1 MTLKLPEE
9 TLKKLERLGTEYDAI
24 VQDMLTDGIEPLQKQ
39 IESNLKEVIGRGVK
53 SKPRSMGNLIKA
65 IRVTKAY
72 QVTNGDW
79 HIKVGIYGYDKY
91 DENGNPTGTP
101 NALKAMVLEHGRSD
115 MAAKPWLKPA
125 ISATKKQCVQAMVD
139 TFDKKVDK
147 L

>member
-24 VQDMLTDGIEPLQKQ
+24 VQDMLSDGIEPLQKQ
-39 IESNLKEVIGRGVK
+39 IESNLKEVIGKGTK
-53 SKPRSMGNLIKA
+53 SKPRSKGNLIKA
-65 IRVTKAY
+65 VRVTKAY
-72 QVTNGDW
+72 QVANGDW
-79 HIKVGIYGYDKY
+79 HIKVGIYGYDS
-91 DENGNPTGTP
+91 DGVP

-125 ISATKKQCVQAMVD
+125 ISATKKQCVQTMVE